1 LLAPTFVKSAK
12 KESSQQI
19 MQMSKLGNAL
29 ALAVQ
34 AHEGQVRKSTT
45 IPYISHPMAVA
56 SIALEFGATEDQA
69 IAALLH
75 DAIEDGGRPY
85 ANIIKNTFGNHV
97 HDLVQGCTDG
107 TPDHTGNKAPWLA
120 RKTAYLEH
128 LQEASDEVLLVS
140 CSDKLHNARAI
151 VSDLINEGPSVFNRF
166 SSTPEQTLWYYR
178 QLANVFTIRKS
189 PPAKALES
197 AVSQM
202 EALSQSA
209 W

>member
-1 LLAPTFVKSAK
+1 
-12 KESSQQI
+12 
-19 MQMSKLGNAL
+19 MQLNKLSPAL
-29 ALAVQ
+29 ALAIE
-34 AHEGQVRKSTT
+34 AHQNQIRKSTQ
-45 IPYISHPMAVA
+45 IPYISHPLAVA
-56 SIALEFGATEDQA
+56 SIALEFGASEDQA

-75 DAIEDGGRPY
+75 DSIEDGGRKY
-85 ANIIKNTFGNHV
+85 EEVILAQFGQYV

-107 TPDHTGNKAPWLA
+107 TPDKTGKKAPWLE

-128 LQEASDEVLLVS
+128 LQIASDEILLVS

-151 VSDLINEGPSVFNRF
+151 VSDLINEGPSVFERF
-166 SSTPEQTLWYYR
+166 SSTTEQTLWYYR
-178 QLANVFTIRKS
+178 QLANVFTNRKT

>member
-1 LLAPTFVKSAK
+1 
-12 KESSQQI
+12 
-19 MQMSKLGNAL
+19 MQLSKLASAL
-29 ALAVQ
+29 DLAIQ
-34 AHEGQVRKSTT
+34 AHQGQVRKSTT

-75 DAIEDGGRPY
+75 DAIEDGGIQY
-85 ANIIKNTFGNHV
+85 ANIIKAQFGDHV
-97 HDLVQGCTDG
+97 HNLVKGCTDG
-107 TPDHTGNKAPWLA
+107 TPDASGKKAPWLE
-120 RKTAYLEH
+120 RKTAYLHH
-128 LQEASDEVLLVS
+128 LEAASDEVLLVS

-166 SSTPEQTLWYYR
+166 SSTTEQTLWYYR
-178 QLANVFTIRKS
+178 QLAMIFNNRKT
-189 PPAKALES
+189 PPAKALEA

>member
-1 LLAPTFVKSAK
+1 
-12 KESSQQI
+12 
-19 MQMSKLGNAL
+19 MQMPKLANAL

-75 DAIEDGGRPY
+75 DAIEDGGLQY
-85 ANIIKNTFGNHV
+85 ANKIKDQFGDHV
-97 HDLVQGCTDG
+97 HNLVQGCTDC
-107 TPDHTGNKAPWLA
+107 TPDDTGKKAPWLE
-120 RKTAYLEH
+120 RKTAYLTH
-128 LQEASDEVLLVS
+128 LEAASDEVLLVS

-151 VSDLINEGPSVFNRF
+151 VFDLINEGPSVFERF
-166 SSTPEQTLWYYR
+166 SSSTEQTLWYYR
-178 QLANVFTIRKS
+178 QLAMIFSNRKT
-189 PPAKALES
+189 PPAKALE
-197 AVSQM
+197 ATVSQM
-202 EALSQSA
+202 EALSQNA

>member
-1 LLAPTFVKSAK
+1 
-12 KESSQQI
+12 
-19 MQMSKLGNAL
+19 MSKLSPAL
-29 ALAVQ
+29 ALAIE
-34 AHEGQVRKSTT
+34 AHNGQVRKSTR

-75 DAIEDGGRPY
+75 DAIEDGGAQY
-85 ANIIKNTFGNHV
+85 ANSIKEQFGEHV
-97 HDLVQGCTDG
+97 YNLVQGCTDG
-107 TPDHTGNKAPWLA
+107 TPDHTGTKAPWLE

-140 CSDKLHNARAI
+140 CCDKLHNARAI
-151 VSDLINEGPSVFNRF
+151 VSDLINEGPSVFERF
-166 SSTPEQTLWYYR
+166 SSTTEQTLWYYR
-178 QLANVFTIRKS
+178 QLAMIFTNRKS
-189 PPAKALES
+189 PPAKALEA

>member
-1 LLAPTFVKSAK
+1 
-12 KESSQQI
+12 
-19 MQMSKLGNAL
+19 MQLNKLSPAL
-29 ALAVQ
+29 ALAIE
-34 AHEGQVRKSTT
+34 AHQNQIRKSTQ
-45 IPYISHPMAVA
+45 IPYISHPLAVA
-56 SIALEFGATEDQA
+56 SIALEFGASEDQA

-75 DAIEDGGRPY
+75 DTIEDGGRKY
-85 ANIIKNTFGNHV
+85 EEVILVQFGQYV

-107 TPDHTGNKAPWLA
+107 TPDHTGKKAPWLE

-128 LQEASDEVLLVS
+128 LQKASDDILLVS

-151 VSDLINEGPSVFNRF
+151 VADLINEGPSVFERF

-178 QLANVFTIRKS
+178 QLATIFNNRKA

>member
-1 LLAPTFVKSAK
+1 
-12 KESSQQI
+12 
-19 MQMSKLGNAL
+19 MQLNKLSPAL
-29 ALAVQ
+29 ALAIE
-34 AHEGQVRKSTT
+34 AHQNQIRKSTQ
-45 IPYISHPMAVA
+45 IPYISHPLAVA
-56 SIALEFGATEDQA
+56 SIALEFGASEDQA

-75 DAIEDGGRPY
+75 DAIEDGGIKY
-85 ANIIKNTFGNHV
+85 ANIIKAQFGDHV

-107 TPDHTGNKAPWLA
+107 TPDHSGQKAPWIE
-120 RKTAYLEH
+120 RKTAYLNH

-151 VSDLINEGPSVFNRF
+151 VSDLINEGPSVFERF

-178 QLANVFTIRKS
+178 QLATIFNNRKA

>member
-1 LLAPTFVKSAK
+1 
-12 KESSQQI
+12 
-19 MQMSKLGNAL
+19 MQLSKLANAL
-29 ALAVQ
+29 ALAIQ
-34 AHEGQVRKSTT
+34 AHDGQVRKSTT
-45 IPYISHPMAVA
+45 IPYISHPMAVSA
-56 SIALEFGATEDQA
+56 IALEFGATEDQA

-75 DAIEDGGRPY
+75 DAIEDGGAKY
-85 ANIIKNTFGNHV
+85 AKLIQAHFGQHV
-97 HDLVQGCTDG
+97 HNLVQGCTDG
-107 TPDHTGNKAPWLA
+107 TPDHTGSKAPWLE
-120 RKTAYLEH
+120 RKTAYIQH

-166 SSTPEQTLWYYR
+166 SSTTEQTLWYYR
-178 QLANVFTIRKS
+178 QLAMIFNNRKT
-189 PPAKALES
+189 PPAKALEA

>member
-1 LLAPTFVKSAK
+1 
-12 KESSQQI
+12 
-19 MQMSKLGNAL
+19 MQLNKLSPAL
-29 ALAVQ
+29 ALAIE
-34 AHEGQVRKSTT
+34 AHQGQIRKSTQ
-45 IPYISHPMAVA
+45 IPYISHPLAVA
-56 SIALEFGATEDQA
+56 SIALEFGASEDQA

-75 DAIEDGGRPY
+75 DTIEDGGRKY
-85 ANIIKNTFGNHV
+85 EEVILAQFGQYV

-107 TPDHTGNKAPWLA
+107 TPDHSGQKAPWIE
-120 RKTAYLEH
+120 RKTAYLKH

-151 VSDLINEGPSVFNRF
+151 VSDLINEGPSVFDRF
-166 SSTPEQTLWYYR
+166 SSTPQQTLWYYR
-178 QLANVFTIRKS
+178 QLATIFNNRKA

>member
-1 LLAPTFVKSAK
+1 
-12 KESSQQI
+12 
-19 MQMSKLGNAL
+19 MQLNKLSPAL
-29 ALAVQ
+29 ALAIE
-34 AHEGQVRKSTT
+34 AHQGQIRKSTQ
-45 IPYISHPMAVA
+45 IPYISHPLAVA
-56 SIALEFGATEDQA
+56 SIALEFGASEDQA

-75 DAIEDGGRPY
+75 DTIEDGGRKY
-85 ANIIKNTFGNHV
+85 EEVILVQFGQYV

-107 TPDHTGNKAPWLA
+107 TPDHSGQKAPWIE
-120 RKTAYLEH
+120 RKTAYLKH

-151 VSDLINEGPSVFNRF
+151 VSDLINEGPSVFDRF

-178 QLANVFTIRKS
+178 QLATIFNNRKA

>member
-1 LLAPTFVKSAK
+1 MP
-12 KESSQQI
+12 
-19 MQMSKLGNAL
+19 MSKLSNAL

-56 SIALEFGATEDQA
+56 SIALEFGASENQA

-75 DAIEDGGRPY
+75 DAIEDGGNKY
-85 ANIIKNTFGNHV
+85 ANIIKAQFGDHV

-107 TPDHTGNKAPWLA
+107 TPDHSGQKAPWIE
-120 RKTAYLEH
+120 RKTSYLKH

-151 VSDLINEGPSVFNRF
+151 VADLINEGPSVFERF
-166 SSTPEQTLWYYR
+166 SSSPEQTLWYYR
-178 QLANVFTIRKS
+178 QLATIFNNRKA

-202 EALSQSA
+202 EALSQST

>member
-1 LLAPTFVKSAK
+1 MQLAKLASA
-12 KESSQQI
+12 
-19 MQMSKLGNAL
+19 LDL
-29 ALAVQ
+29 AIQ
-34 AHEGQVRKSTT
+34 AHQGQVRKSTT

-56 SIALEFGATEDQA
+56 SIALEYGASEDQA

-75 DAIEDGGRPY
+75 DAIEDGGIQY
-85 ANIIKNTFGNHV
+85 AKLIEAQFGQHV

-107 TPDHTGNKAPWLA
+107 TPDHTGSKAPWLE
-120 RKTAYLEH
+120 RKTAYIQH

-166 SSTPEQTLWYYR
+166 SSSTEQTLWYYR
-178 QLANVFTIRKS
+178 QLAIVFTNRKT
-189 PPAKALES
+189 PPAKALEA

>member
-1 LLAPTFVKSAK
+1 
-12 KESSQQI
+12 
-19 MQMSKLGNAL
+19 MQLSKLASAL
-29 ALAVQ
+29 DLAIQ
-34 AHEGQVRKSTT
+34 AHQGQVRKSTT

-75 DAIEDGGRPY
+75 DAIEDGGIQY
-85 ANIIKNTFGNHV
+85 ANIIKAQFGDHV
-97 HDLVQGCTDG
+97 HNLVQGCTDG
-107 TPDHTGNKAPWLA
+107 TPDASGKKAPWLE
-120 RKTAYLEH
+120 RKTAYLHH
-128 LQEASDEVLLVS
+128 LEASSDEVLLVS

-151 VSDLINEGPSVFNRF
+151 VSDLIKEGPSVFDRF
-166 SSTPEQTLWYYR
+166 SSSTEQTLWYYR
-178 QLANVFTIRKS
+178 QLAMIFNNRKT
-189 PPAKALES
+189 PPAKALEA

>member
-1 LLAPTFVKSAK
+1 
-12 KESSQQI
+12 
-19 MQMSKLGNAL
+19 MSKLGNAL

-34 AHEGQVRKSTT
+34 AHQGQVRKSTT
-45 IPYISHPMAVA
+45 IPYISHPMAVSA
-56 SIALEFGATEDQA
+56 IALEFGATEDQA
-69 IAALLH
+69 IAALPH
-75 DAIEDGGRPY
+75 DAIDDGGHRD
-85 ANIIKNTFGNHV
+85 ANVVTATFGG
-97 HDLVQGCTDG
+97 HDDDWVRGCTDG
-107 TPDHTGNKAPWLA
+107 TPDHTGNKAPWLE
-120 RKTAYLEH
+120 RKTAYIEH
-128 LQEASDEVLLVS
+128 LKEAPDEVLLVS

-151 VSDLINEGPSVFNRF
+151 VSDLITEGPSMFNRF

-178 QLANVFTIRKS
+178 QLATIFTNRKT

>member
-1 LLAPTFVKSAK
+1 
-12 KESSQQI
+12 
-19 MQMSKLGNAL
+19 MQLSKLASAL
-29 ALAVQ
+29 DLAIQ
-34 AHEGQVRKSTT
+34 AHQGQVRKSTT

-75 DAIEDGGRPY
+75 DAIEDGGIQY
-85 ANIIKNTFGNHV
+85 ANIIKAQFGHHV
-97 HDLVQGCTDG
+97 HNLVQGCTDG
-107 TPDHTGNKAPWLA
+107 TPDASGKKAPWLE
-120 RKTAYLEH
+120 RKTAYLHH
-128 LQEASDEVLLVS
+128 LEASSDEVLLVS

-151 VSDLINEGPSVFNRF
+151 VSDLINEGPSVFDRF
-166 SSTPEQTLWYYR
+166 SSTTEQTLWYYR
-178 QLANVFTIRKS
+178 QLATIFNNRKT
-189 PPAKALES
+189 PPAKALEA

>member
-1 LLAPTFVKSAK
+1 
-12 KESSQQI
+12 
-19 MQMSKLGNAL
+19 MQLSKLASAL
-29 ALAVQ
+29 DLAIQ
-34 AHEGQVRKSTT
+34 AHQGQVRKSTT

-75 DAIEDGGRPY
+75 DAIEDGGIQY
-85 ANIIKNTFGNHV
+85 ANIIKAQFGDHV
-97 HDLVQGCTDG
+97 HNLVQGCTDG
-107 TPDHTGNKAPWLA
+107 TPDASGKKAAWLE
-120 RKTAYLEH
+120 RKTAYLHH
-128 LQEASDEVLLVS
+128 LEAASDDVLLVS

-151 VSDLINEGPSVFNRF
+151 VSDLIKEGPSVFDRF
-166 SSTPEQTLWYYR
+166 SSTTEQTLWYYR
-178 QLANVFTIRKS
+178 QLAMIFNNRKT
-189 PPAKALES
+189 PPAKALEA

>member
-1 LLAPTFVKSAK
+1 
-12 KESSQQI
+12 
-19 MQMSKLGNAL
+19 MQLNKLSPAL
-29 ALAVQ
+29 ALAIE
-34 AHEGQVRKSTT
+34 AHQDQIRKSTQ
-45 IPYISHPMAVA
+45 IPYISHPLAVA
-56 SIALEFGATEDQA
+56 SIALEFGASEDQA

-75 DAIEDGGRPY
+75 DTIEDGGRKY
-85 ANIIKNTFGNHV
+85 EEVILVQFGQYV

-107 TPDHTGNKAPWLA
+107 TPDHTGKKAPWLE

-128 LQEASDEVLLVS
+128 LQKVSDDVLLVS
-140 CSDKLHNARAI
+140 CSDKLHNSRAI
-151 VSDLINEGPSVFNRF
+151 VSDLINEGQSVFERF

-178 QLANVFTIRKS
+178 QLANVFTNRKT

>member
-1 LLAPTFVKSAK
+1 MP
-12 KESSQQI
+12 
-19 MQMSKLGNAL
+19 MSKLSNAL

-56 SIALEFGATEDQA
+56 SIALEFGATENQA

-75 DAIEDGGRPY
+75 DAIEDGGNKY
-85 ANIIKNTFGNHV
+85 ANIIKAQFGDHV

-107 TPDHTGNKAPWLA
+107 TPDHSGQKAPWIE
-120 RKTAYLEH
+120 RKTSYLKH

-151 VSDLINEGPSVFNRF
+151 VADLINEGPSVFERF
-166 SSTPEQTLWYYR
+166 SSSPEQTLWYYR
-178 QLANVFTIRKS
+178 QLATIFNNRKV

>member
-1 LLAPTFVKSAK
+1 
-12 KESSQQI
+12 
-19 MQMSKLGNAL
+19 MQMSKLPTAL
-29 ALAVQ
+29 AIALD
-34 AHEGQVRKSTT
+34 AHKTQIRKGTS

-75 DAIEDGGRPY
+75 DAIEDGGASY
-85 ANIIKNTFGNHV
+85 AHSIEALFGTYV
-97 HDLVQGCTDG
+97 LTLVQGCTDG
-107 TPDHTGNKAPWLA
+107 IPDQSGEKALWID
-120 RKTAYLEH
+120 RKTAYLQH

-151 VSDLINEGPSVFNRF
+151 VSDLITEGPSVFNRF
-166 SSTPEQTLWYYR
+166 SATTEQTLWYYR
-178 QLANVFTIRKS
+178 QLATIFTNRKT

>member
-1 LLAPTFVKSAK
+1 MP
-12 KESSQQI
+12 
-19 MQMSKLGNAL
+19 MSKLSNAL

-56 SIALEFGATEDQA
+56 SIALEFGATENQA

-75 DAIEDGGRPY
+75 DAIEDGGNKY
-85 ANIIKNTFGNHV
+85 ANIIKAQFGDHV

-107 TPDHTGNKAPWLA
+107 TPDHSGQKAPWIE
-120 RKTAYLEH
+120 RKTSYLKH

-151 VSDLINEGPSVFNRF
+151 VADLINEGPSVFERF

-178 QLANVFTIRKS
+178 QLATIFNNRKA

>member
-1 LLAPTFVKSAK
+1 
-12 KESSQQI
+12 
-19 MQMSKLGNAL
+19 MQMSKLPTAL
-29 ALAVQ
+29 AIALD
-34 AHEGQVRKSTT
+34 AHKTQIRKGTS

-75 DAIEDGGRPY
+75 DAIEDGGASY
-85 ANIIKNTFGNHV
+85 AHSIEALFGTYV
-97 HDLVQGCTDG
+97 LTLVQGCTDG
-107 TPDHTGNKAPWLA
+107 IPDQSGEKALWID

-128 LQEASDEVLLVS
+128 LQGASDEVLLVS

-151 VSDLINEGPSVFNRF
+151 VSDLITEGPSVFNRF
-166 SSTPEQTLWYYR
+166 SATTEQTLWYYR
-178 QLANVFTIRKS
+178 QLATIFTNRKT
-189 PPAKALES
+189 PPSKALES

>member
-1 LLAPTFVKSAK
+1 
-12 KESSQQI
+12 
-19 MQMSKLGNAL
+19 MQLNKLSPAL
-29 ALAVQ
+29 ALAIE
-34 AHEGQVRKSTT
+34 AHQNQIRKSTQ

-56 SIALEFGATEDQA
+56 SIALEFGASEDQA

-75 DAIEDGGRPY
+75 DSIEDGGRKY
-85 ANIIKNTFGNHV
+85 EEVILAQFGQYV

-107 TPDHTGNKAPWLA
+107 TPDKTGKKAPWLE

-128 LQEASDEVLLVS
+128 LQIASDDILLVS

-151 VSDLINEGPSVFNRF
+151 VSDLINEGPSVFDRF
-166 SSTPEQTLWYYR
+166 SSTPEQTRWYYR
-178 QLANVFTIRKS
+178 QLANVFTNRKT

>member
-1 LLAPTFVKSAK
+1 
-12 KESSQQI
+12 
-19 MQMSKLGNAL
+19 MSKLSSAL

-34 AHEGQVRKSTT
+34 AHQGQVRKSTT
-45 IPYISHPMAVA
+45 IPYISHPMAVSA
-56 SIALEFGATEDQA
+56 IALEFGASEDQA

-75 DAIEDGGRPY
+75 DAIEDGGNKY
-85 ANIIKNTFGNHV
+85 ANIIKAQFGDHV
-97 HDLVQGCTDG
+97 HNLVQGCTDG
-107 TPDHTGNKAPWLA
+107 TPDHTGQKAPWIE
-120 RKTAYLEH
+120 RKTAYLKH

-151 VSDLINEGPSVFNRF
+151 VSDLINEGPSVFDRF

-178 QLANVFTIRKS
+178 QLATIFNNRKA

>member
-1 LLAPTFVKSAK
+1 
-12 KESSQQI
+12 
-19 MQMSKLGNAL
+19 MQLNKLSPAL
-29 ALAVQ
+29 ALAIE
-34 AHEGQVRKSTT
+34 AHQGQIRKSTQ
-45 IPYISHPMAVA
+45 IPYISHPLAVA
-56 SIALEFGATEDQA
+56 SIALEFGASEDQA

-75 DAIEDGGRPY
+75 DTIEDGGRKY
-85 ANIIKNTFGNHV
+85 EEVILVQFGRYV

-107 TPDHTGNKAPWLA
+107 TPDHSGQKAPWFE
-120 RKTAYLEH
+120 RKTAYLKH

-151 VSDLINEGPSVFNRF
+151 VSDLINEGPSVFERF

-178 QLANVFTIRKS
+178 QLANVFTNRKT

>member
-1 LLAPTFVKSAK
+1 
-12 KESSQQI
+12 
-19 MQMSKLGNAL
+19 MQLNKLSPAL
-29 ALAVQ
+29 ALAIE
-34 AHEGQVRKSTT
+34 AHQNQIRKSTQ
-45 IPYISHPMAVA
+45 IPYISHPLAVA
-56 SIALEFGATEDQA
+56 SIALEFGASEDQA

-75 DAIEDGGRPY
+75 DAIEDGGIKY
-85 ANIIKNTFGNHV
+85 ANIIKAQFGDHV

-107 TPDHTGNKAPWLA
+107 TPDHSGQKAPWIE
-120 RKTAYLEH
+120 RKTAYLKH

-151 VSDLINEGPSVFNRF
+151 VSDLINEGPSVFERF

-178 QLANVFTIRKS
+178 QLATIFNNRKT

>member
-1 LLAPTFVKSAK
+1 
-12 KESSQQI
+12 
-19 MQMSKLGNAL
+19 MQLSKLASAL
-29 ALAVQ
+29 DLAIQ
-34 AHEGQVRKSTT
+34 AHQGQVRKSTT

-75 DAIEDGGRPY
+75 DAIEDGGIQY
-85 ANIIKNTFGNHV
+85 ANIIKAQFGDHV
-97 HDLVQGCTDG
+97 HNLVQGCTDG
-107 TPDHTGNKAPWLA
+107 TPDASGKKAPWLE
-120 RKTAYLEH
+120 RKTAYLHH
-128 LQEASDEVLLVS
+128 LEVASDEVLLVS

-151 VSDLINEGPSVFNRF
+151 VSDLINEGPSMFNRF
-166 SSTPEQTLWYYR
+166 SSTTEQTLWYYR
-178 QLANVFTIRKS
+178 QLAMIFNNRKT
-189 PPAKALES
+189 PPAKALEA

>member
-1 LLAPTFVKSAK
+1 
-12 KESSQQI
+12 
-19 MQMSKLGNAL
+19 MQLSKLASAL
-29 ALAVQ
+29 DLAIQ
-34 AHEGQVRKSTT
+34 AHQGQVRKSTT

-75 DAIEDGGRPY
+75 DAIEDGGIQY
-85 ANIIKNTFGNHV
+85 ANIIKAQFGDHV
-97 HDLVQGCTDG
+97 HNLVQGCTDG
-107 TPDHTGNKAPWLA
+107 TPDAIGKKAPWLE
-120 RKTAYLEH
+120 RKTAYLHH
-128 LQEASDEVLLVS
+128 LEAASDEVLLVS

-151 VSDLINEGPSVFNRF
+151 VSDLINEGPSMFNRF
-166 SSTPEQTLWYYR
+166 SSTTEQTLWYYR
-178 QLANVFTIRKS
+178 QLAMIFNNRKT
-189 PPAKALES
+189 PPAKALEA

>member
-1 LLAPTFVKSAK
+1 MQLAKLASA
-12 KESSQQI
+12 
-19 MQMSKLGNAL
+19 LDL
-29 ALAVQ
+29 AIQ
-34 AHEGQVRKSTT
+34 AHQGQVRKSTS

-75 DAIEDGGRPY
+75 DAIEDGGIQY
-85 ANIIKNTFGNHV
+85 ANIIKAQFGDHV
-97 HDLVQGCTDG
+97 HNLVQGCTDG
-107 TPDHTGNKAPWLA
+107 TPDASGKKAPWLE
-120 RKTAYLEH
+120 RKTAYLHH
-128 LQEASDEVLLVS
+128 LKAASDDVLLVS

-166 SSTPEQTLWYYR
+166 SSSTEQTLWYYR
-178 QLANVFTIRKS
+178 QLAIVFTNRKT
-189 PPAKALES
+189 PPAKALEA